1 MMAAYFYAQLNA
13 SGVAVAL
20 TQVHEEIKA
29 TGMVPLQH
37 YDHSVLG
44 RRWNGSKWVD
54 VPQPKTS
61 RRITPLA
68 FRRRFTAAERA
79 AIEWAA
85 VDRAEAG
92 TMERMQAAQLRSTL
106 KDQELA
112 SFIDLDDPDVAA
124 GVQLLETV
132 GLLAD
137 GRALQITDTP
147 PRPDELP
154 A

>member
-20 TQVHEEIKA
+20 TQAHEEITA
-29 TGMVPLQH
+29 ADMRSLPQ
-37 YDHSVLG
+37 YDTSVLG
-44 RRWNGSKWVD
+44 RRWTGSKWVD
-54 VPQPKTS
+54 VPPLKTS

-68 FRRRFTAAERA
+68 FRRRFTATERA

-85 VDRAEAG
+85 VDRAESG
-92 TMERMQAAQLRSTL
+92 TMERLQAAKLRSTL

-124 GVQLLETV
+124 GVQLLEAV
-132 GLLAD
+132 GLIAD

>member
-1 MMAAYFYAQLNA
+1 MKIIHILDNAGEVINTIVADEHTAQA
-13 SGVAVAL
+13 M
-20 TQVHEEIKA
+20 H
-29 TGMVPLQH
+29 P
-37 YDHSVLG
+37 G
-44 RRWNGSKWVD
+44 RWRIAEQQ
-54 VPQPKTS
+54 PQPEPQQPTR

-68 FRRRFTAAERA
+68 FRRRFTGAERA

-85 VDRAEAG
+85 VDRADAASS
-92 TMERMQAAQLRSTL
+92 ERQQAAQLRSTL

-124 GVQLLETV
+124 GVQLLEDV
-132 GLLAD
+132 GLIAD

>member
-1 MMAAYFYAQLNA
+1 MVDTILATPEFAQ
-13 SGVAVAL
+13 
-20 TQVHEEIKA
+20 
-29 TGMVPLQH
+29 QH
-37 YDHSVLG
+37 YPG
-44 RRWNGSKWVD
+44 RWRLAEQQ
-54 VPQPKTS
+54 PQPEQQQPTR

-68 FRRRFTAAERA
+68 FRRRFTSAERA

-85 VDRAEAG
+85 VDRADATSG
-92 TMERMQAAQLRSTL
+92 ERQQAAQLRSTL

-132 GLLAD
+132 GLIAD

-147 PRPDELP
+147 PRPDEMP
-154 A
+154 G

>member
-1 MMAAYFYAQLNA
+1 
-13 SGVAVAL
+13 
-20 TQVHEEIKA
+20 
-29 TGMVPLQH
+29 MVPLQH

-44 RRWNGSKWVD
+44 RRWTGSKWVA
-54 VPQPKTS
+54 VPPPKTS

-68 FRRRFTAAERA
+68 FRRRFTANERA

-92 TMERMQAAQLRSTL
+92 TMERLQAAQLRSTL

-124 GVQLLETV
+124 GVQLLESV
-132 GLLAD
+132 GLIAD

>member
-1 MMAAYFYAQLNA
+1 MPIIEILNA
-13 SGVAVAL
+13 QGQPENTILADESTAQAL
-20 TQVHEEIKA
+20 Y
-29 TGMVPLQH
+29 P
-37 YDHSVLG
+37 G
-44 RRWNGSKWVD
+44 RWRLAQQQEQPAPA
-54 VPQPKTS
+54 PQIH
-61 RRITPLA
+61 RHITPLA
-68 FRRRFTAAERA
+68 FRRRFTGAERA

-85 VDRAEAG
+85 VDRADASQQ
-92 TMERMQAAQLRSTL
+92 ERMQAAQLRSNL

-132 GLLAD
+132 GLIAD

>member
-1 MMAAYFYAQLNA
+1 MTAFFYAQLDA
-13 SGVAVAL
+13 AGVAVAL
-20 TQVHEEIKA
+20 TQAGEEITA
-29 TGMVPLQH
+29 ANMRRLPQ
-37 YDHSVLG
+37 YDASVLG
-44 RRWNGSKWVD
+44 RRWTGTKWVD
-54 VPQPKTS
+54 VPPPKTS

-68 FRRRFTAAERA
+68 FRRRFTATERA

-92 TMERMQAAQLRSTL
+92 TMERMQAAQLRSNL

-132 GLLAD
+132 GLIAD
-137 GRALQITDTP
+137 GRALQIKDTP
-147 PRPDELP
+147 PRPEELR

>member
-1 MMAAYFYAQLNA
+1 MPIIHILNA
-13 SGVAVAL
+13 SGEIENAILADESTAQAL
-20 TQVHEEIKA
+20 Y
-29 TGMVPLQH
+29 P
-37 YDHSVLG
+37 G
-44 RRWNGSKWVD
+44 RWRLAEQQELPAPA
-54 VPQPKTS
+54 PQTH
-61 RRITPLA
+61 RHITPLA
-68 FRRRFTAAERA
+68 FRRRFTGAERA

-85 VDRAEAG
+85 VDRADATSG
-92 TMERMQAAQLRSTL
+92 ERQQAAQLRSTL

-132 GLLAD
+132 GLIAD

>member
-1 MMAAYFYAQLNA
+1 MPIIEILKAGKVVDTILASEDFAQQHYPGAWRLA
-13 SGVAVAL
+13 EQQELPAPAP
-20 TQVHEEIKA
+20 QVH
-29 TGMVPLQH
+29 
-37 YDHSVLG
+37 
-44 RRWNGSKWVD
+44 
-54 VPQPKTS
+54 

-68 FRRRFTAAERA
+68 FRRRFTGAERA

-85 VDRAEAG
+85 VDRADATSG
-92 TMERMQAAQLRSTL
+92 ERQQAAQLRSTL

-124 GVQLLETV
+124 GVQLLEAV
-132 GLLAD
+132 GLIAD

>member
-1 MMAAYFYAQLNA
+1 MPFYAQTNA
-13 SGVAVAL
+13 LGVATAV
-20 TQVHEEIKA
+20 TESHTEIIGTNIVKLPKYNPDILGMRW
-29 TGMVPLQH
+29 TGTHWAEVPREPEPVQ
-37 YDHSVLG
+37 
-44 RRWNGSKWVD
+44 
-54 VPQPKTS
+54 

-85 VDRAEAG
+85 VDRADATSG
-92 TMERMQAAQLRSTL
+92 ERQQAAQLRSTL

-132 GLLAD
+132 GLIAD

-154 A
+154 D

>member
-1 MMAAYFYAQLNA
+1 MKTIHVLDIAGNIVNTILADEHTAQA
-13 SGVAVAL
+13 
-20 TQVHEEIKA
+20 
-29 TGMVPLQH
+29 MYP
-37 YDHSVLG
+37 G
-44 RRWNGSKWVD
+44 RWRIAEQQ
-54 VPQPKTS
+54 PQPEPQQPTR

-68 FRRRFTAAERA
+68 FRRRFTSAERA

-85 VDRAEAG
+85 VDRADA
-92 TMERMQAAQLRSTL
+92 TSAERMQAAQLRSTL

-132 GLLAD
+132 GLIAD

>member
-1 MMAAYFYAQLNA
+1 MPFYAQINA
-13 SGVAVAL
+13 YGVAIAVTESHAAIGGDNIVEL
-20 TQVHEEIKA
+20 PKYNPDILGMRW
-29 TGMVPLQH
+29 TGTHWEAVPREPEPVQ
-37 YDHSVLG
+37 
-44 RRWNGSKWVD
+44 
-54 VPQPKTS
+54 

-68 FRRRFTAAERA
+68 FRRRFSAAERA

-85 VDRAEAG
+85 VDRADAG
-92 TMERMQAAQLRSTL
+92 QQERMQAAQLRSNL

-124 GVQLLETV
+124 GVQLLEDV
-132 GLLAD
+132 GLIAD

>member
-1 MMAAYFYAQLNA
+1 MPIIEILTAKGAVENIILADESAAQ
-13 SGVAVAL
+13 AL
-20 TQVHEEIKA
+20 YPGRWRLAE
-29 TGMVPLQH
+29 LQEQPAPAPA
-37 YDHSVLG
+37 
-44 RRWNGSKWVD
+44 
-54 VPQPKTS
+54 PQIH

-68 FRRRFTAAERA
+68 FRRRFTGAERA

-85 VDRAEAG
+85 VDRADEG
-92 TMERMQAAQLRSTL
+92 QQERVQAAQLRSNL

-124 GVQLLETV
+124 GVQLLEDV
-132 GLLAD
+132 GLIAD

>member
-1 MMAAYFYAQLNA
+1 MKTIHVLDIAGNIVNTIVADEHTAQA
-13 SGVAVAL
+13 
-20 TQVHEEIKA
+20 
-29 TGMVPLQH
+29 MYP
-37 YDHSVLG
+37 G
-44 RRWNGSKWVD
+44 RWRIAEHQ
-54 VPQPKTS
+54 PQPEPQQPT
-61 RRITPLA
+61 RRHITPLA
-68 FRRRFTAAERA
+68 FRRRFTGAERA

-85 VDRAEAG
+85 VDRADATSG
-92 TMERMQAAQLRSTL
+92 ERQQAAQLRSTL

-132 GLLAD
+132 GLIAD

>member
-1 MMAAYFYAQLNA
+1 MPIIEVLGSK
-13 SGVAVAL
+13 SGVENTILSNESTAQAL
-20 TQVHEEIKA
+20 Y
-29 TGMVPLQH
+29 P
-37 YDHSVLG
+37 G
-44 RRWNGSKWVD
+44 RWRLAEQQEQPAPA
-54 VPQPKTS
+54 PQIH

-68 FRRRFTAAERA
+68 FRRRFTGAERA

-85 VDRAEAG
+85 VDRADTNSG
-92 TMERMQAAQLRSTL
+92 ERQQAAQLRSTL

-124 GVQLLETV
+124 GVQLLEAV
-132 GLLAD
+132 GLIAD

>member
-1 MMAAYFYAQLNA
+1 MPSYAQINEQGIA
-13 SGVAVAL
+13 VAVTDSHAPMQGANIVQL
-20 TQVHEEIKA
+20 PKYNPAILGMRW
-29 TGMVPLQH
+29 TGTH
-37 YDHSVLG
+37 
-44 RRWNGSKWVD
+44 WAD
-54 VPQPKTS
+54 VPPEPEPVQ

-85 VDRAEAG
+85 VDRADATSG
-92 TMERMQAAQLRSTL
+92 ERQQAAQLRSTL

-132 GLLAD
+132 GLIAD

>member
-1 MMAAYFYAQLNA
+1 MKTIHVLDIAGNIVNTILADEHTAQA
-13 SGVAVAL
+13 
-20 TQVHEEIKA
+20 
-29 TGMVPLQH
+29 MYP
-37 YDHSVLG
+37 G
-44 RRWNGSKWVD
+44 RWRIAEQQ
-54 VPQPKTS
+54 PQPEPQQPTR

-68 FRRRFTAAERA
+68 FRRRFTSAERA

-85 VDRAEAG
+85 VDRADAASS
-92 TMERMQAAQLRSTL
+92 ERQQAAQLRSTL

-124 GVQLLETV
+124 GVQLLESV
-132 GLLAD
+132 GLIAD

>member
-1 MMAAYFYAQLNA
+1 MPTIHILDAAGEIENTILADEHTAQAMYPGRWRLA
-13 SGVAVAL
+13 P
-20 TQVHEEIKA
+20 QQQPEQ
-29 TGMVPLQH
+29 PPQH
-37 YDHSVLG
+37 RH
-44 RRWNGSKWVD
+44 
-54 VPQPKTS
+54 
-61 RRITPLA
+61 ITPLA
-68 FRRRFTAAERA
+68 FRRRFTGAERA

-85 VDRAEAG
+85 VDRADA
-92 TMERMQAAQLRSTL
+92 TSAERQQAAQLRSTL

-132 GLLAD
+132 GLIAD

>member
-1 MMAAYFYAQLNA
+1 MPTIHILDAAGEIENTILADEHTAQAMYPGRWRMAPQ
-13 SGVAVAL
+13 
-20 TQVHEEIKA
+20 QQPEQ
-29 TGMVPLQH
+29 PPQH
-37 YDHSVLG
+37 RH
-44 RRWNGSKWVD
+44 
-54 VPQPKTS
+54 
-61 RRITPLA
+61 ITPLA
-68 FRRRFTAAERA
+68 FRRRFTGAERA

-85 VDRAEAG
+85 VDRADASSG
-92 TMERMQAAQLRSTL
+92 ERQQAAQLRSTL

-124 GVQLLETV
+124 GVQLLEDV
-132 GLLAD
+132 GLIAD

>member
-1 MMAAYFYAQLNA
+1 MSNIHILDLAGNVVNTI
-13 SGVAVAL
+13 VADEQTA
-20 TQVHEEIKA
+20 EA
-29 TGMVPLQH
+29 MYP
-37 YDHSVLG
+37 G
-44 RRWNGSKWVD
+44 RWRLAEQQ
-54 VPQPKTS
+54 PQPEQQQPTR

-68 FRRRFTAAERA
+68 FRRRFTSAERA

-85 VDRAEAG
+85 VDRADATSG
-92 TMERMQAAQLRSTL
+92 ERQQAAQLRSTL

-132 GLLAD
+132 GLIAD

-147 PRPDELP
+147 PRPDEMP
-154 A
+154 G

>member
-1 MMAAYFYAQLNA
+1 MPIIEILKTGQVVDTIRA
-13 SGVAVAL
+13 SEDFA
-20 TQVHEEIKA
+20 
-29 TGMVPLQH
+29 LQH
-37 YDHSVLG
+37 YPGAWRLAEQQEQPAPA
-44 RRWNGSKWVD
+44 
-54 VPQPKTS
+54 PQVH
-61 RRITPLA
+61 RHITPLA
-68 FRRRFTAAERA
+68 FRRRFTGAERA

-85 VDRAEAG
+85 VDRADATSG
-92 TMERMQAAQLRSTL
+92 ERQQAAQLRSTL

-124 GVQLLETV
+124 GVQLLEDV
-132 GLLAD
+132 GLIAD

>member
-1 MMAAYFYAQLNA
+1 MSNIHILDLAGNVVNTI
-13 SGVAVAL
+13 VADEQTA
-20 TQVHEEIKA
+20 EA
-29 TGMVPLQH
+29 MYP
-37 YDHSVLG
+37 G
-44 RRWNGSKWVD
+44 RWRLAEQQ
-54 VPQPKTS
+54 PQPEQQQPTR

-68 FRRRFTAAERA
+68 FRRRFTSAERA

-85 VDRAEAG
+85 VDRADATSG
-92 TMERMQAAQLRSTL
+92 ERQQAAQLRSTL

-124 GVQLLETV
+124 GVQLLEDV
-132 GLLAD
+132 GLIAD

>member
-1 MMAAYFYAQLNA
+1 MQVIEITQGSAVVDTILATPEFAQ
-13 SGVAVAL
+13 
-20 TQVHEEIKA
+20 
-29 TGMVPLQH
+29 QH
-37 YDHSVLG
+37 YPG
-44 RRWNGSKWVD
+44 RWRIAEQQ
-54 VPQPKTS
+54 PQPEPHQPTR

-85 VDRAEAG
+85 VDRADATSG
-92 TMERMQAAQLRSTL
+92 ERQQAAQLRSTL

-132 GLLAD
+132 GLIAD

>member
-1 MMAAYFYAQLNA
+1 MPTIEIMTAAGTVENTIVADEAAAQ
-13 SGVAVAL
+13 AL
-20 TQVHEEIKA
+20 Y
-29 TGMVPLQH
+29 P
-37 YDHSVLG
+37 G
-44 RRWNGSKWVD
+44 RWRLAEQQELPA
-54 VPQPKTS
+54 PQIH
-61 RRITPLA
+61 RHITPLA
-68 FRRRFTAAERA
+68 FRRRFTATERA

-85 VDRAEAG
+85 VDRADATSG
-92 TMERMQAAQLRSTL
+92 ERQQAAQLRSTL

-132 GLLAD
+132 GLIAD

>member
-1 MMAAYFYAQLNA
+1 MPIVEILDAQGGIANTIIAEETIAQKLYPGRWRLAQHHGEMMPAAAPR
-13 SGVAVAL
+13 
-20 TQVHEEIKA
+20 H
-29 TGMVPLQH
+29 
-37 YDHSVLG
+37 
-44 RRWNGSKWVD
+44 
-54 VPQPKTS
+54 
-61 RRITPLA
+61 ITPLA

-85 VDRAEAG
+85 VDRTDA
-92 TMERMQAAQLRSTL
+92 TSTERMQAAQLRSNL

-124 GVQLLETV
+124 CVQLLEDV
-132 GLLAD
+132 GLIAN

-147 PRPDELP
+147 PRPEELP

>member
-1 MMAAYFYAQLNA
+1 MKTIHVLDIAGNIVSTILADEHAAQAMY
-13 SGVAVAL
+13 
-20 TQVHEEIKA
+20 
-29 TGMVPLQH
+29 P
-37 YDHSVLG
+37 G
-44 RRWNGSKWVD
+44 RWRIAEQQ
-54 VPQPKTS
+54 PQPEPQQPTR

-68 FRRRFTAAERA
+68 FRRRFTSAERA

-85 VDRAEAG
+85 VDRADATSG
-92 TMERMQAAQLRSTL
+92 ERQQAAQLRSTL

-132 GLLAD
+132 GLIAD

-154 A
+154 T

>member
-1 MMAAYFYAQLNA
+1 MKIIEVLNA
-13 SGVAVAL
+13 QEQAENTIVADEPTAEAL
-20 TQVHEEIKA
+20 Y
-29 TGMVPLQH
+29 P
-37 YDHSVLG
+37 G
-44 RRWNGSKWVD
+44 RWRLAEQQELP
-54 VPQPKTS
+54 VPQRKH
-61 RRITPLA
+61 RHLTPLA

-85 VDRAEAG
+85 VDRADEG
-92 TMERMQAAQLRSTL
+92 QQERVQAAQLRSNL

-124 GVQLLETV
+124 GVQLLEDV
-132 GLLAD
+132 GLIAD

>member
-1 MMAAYFYAQLNA
+1 MPFYAQINA
-13 SGVAVAL
+13 YGVAIAVTESHAAISGDNIVEL
-20 TQVHEEIKA
+20 PKYNPDILGMRW
-29 TGMVPLQH
+29 TGTHWAEVPREPEPVQ
-37 YDHSVLG
+37 
-44 RRWNGSKWVD
+44 
-54 VPQPKTS
+54 

-85 VDRAEAG
+85 VDRADAG
-92 TMERMQAAQLRSTL
+92 QQERMQAAQLRSNL

-132 GLLAD
+132 GLIAD

>member
-1 MMAAYFYAQLNA
+1 MPIIEILKAGKVVDTILASEDFAQ
-13 SGVAVAL
+13 
-20 TQVHEEIKA
+20 
-29 TGMVPLQH
+29 QH
-37 YDHSVLG
+37 YPGAWRLAQQQVQPE
-44 RRWNGSKWVD
+44 
-54 VPQPKTS
+54 PQQPVH
-61 RRITPLA
+61 RHITPLA
-68 FRRRFTAAERA
+68 FRRRFTGAERA

-85 VDRAEAG
+85 VDRADAASS
-92 TMERMQAAQLRSTL
+92 ERQQAAQLRSTL

-132 GLLAD
+132 GLIAD

>member
-1 MMAAYFYAQLNA
+1 MQVIEITQGSAVVDTILATPEFAQ
-13 SGVAVAL
+13 
-20 TQVHEEIKA
+20 
-29 TGMVPLQH
+29 QH
-37 YDHSVLG
+37 YPG
-44 RRWNGSKWVD
+44 RWRLAEQQE
-54 VPQPKTS
+54 QPAPPHEQH
-61 RRITPLA
+61 RHITPLA
-68 FRRRFTAAERA
+68 FRRRFTGAERA

-85 VDRAEAG
+85 VDRADATSG
-92 TMERMQAAQLRSTL
+92 ERQQAAQLRSNL

-124 GVQLLETV
+124 GVQLLEAF
-132 GLLAD
+132 GLIAE

>member
-1 MMAAYFYAQLNA
+1 MPTIEIMTAAGAVENTIVADEATAQ
-13 SGVAVAL
+13 AL
-20 TQVHEEIKA
+20 Y
-29 TGMVPLQH
+29 P
-37 YDHSVLG
+37 G
-44 RRWNGSKWVD
+44 RWRLAEQQELHA
-54 VPQPKTS
+54 PQIH
-61 RRITPLA
+61 RHITPLA
-68 FRRRFTAAERA
+68 FRRRFTGAERA

-85 VDRAEAG
+85 VDRPDADQQ
-92 TMERMQAAQLRSTL
+92 ERMQAAQLRSTL

-124 GVQLLETV
+124 GVQLLEAV
-132 GLLAD
+132 GLIAD

>member
-20 TQVHEEIKA
+20 TQAHEEITA
-29 TGMVPLQH
+29 ADMRSLPQ
-37 YDHSVLG
+37 YDTSVLG
-44 RRWNGSKWVD
+44 RRWTGSKWGD
-54 VPQPKTS
+54 VPPLKTS

-68 FRRRFTAAERA
+68 FRRRFTATERA

-85 VDRAEAG
+85 VDRAESG
-92 TMERMQAAQLRSTL
+92 TMERLQAAKLRSTQ
-106 KDQELA
+106 DQELA

-124 GVQLLETV
+124 GVQLLEAV
-132 GLLAD
+132 GLIAD

>member
-1 MMAAYFYAQLNA
+1 MSNIHILDLAGNVVNTI
-13 SGVAVAL
+13 VADEQTA
-20 TQVHEEIKA
+20 EA
-29 TGMVPLQH
+29 MYP
-37 YDHSVLG
+37 G
-44 RRWNGSKWVD
+44 RWRLAEQQ
-54 VPQPKTS
+54 PQPEQQQPTR

-68 FRRRFTAAERA
+68 FRRRFTSAERA

-132 GLLAD
+132 GLIAD

>member
-1 MMAAYFYAQLNA
+1 MKIIHILDNA
-13 SGVAVAL
+13 GEVINTIVADEQTAEAMHPGRWRL
-20 TQVHEEIKA
+20 AEQQEQPAPPHE
-29 TGMVPLQH
+29 QH
-37 YDHSVLG
+37 RH
-44 RRWNGSKWVD
+44 
-54 VPQPKTS
+54 
-61 RRITPLA
+61 ITPLA
-68 FRRRFTAAERA
+68 FRRRFTGAERA

-85 VDRAEAG
+85 VDRADATSG
-92 TMERMQAAQLRSTL
+92 ERQQAAQLRSTL

-132 GLLAD
+132 GLIAD

>member
-1 MMAAYFYAQLNA
+1 MMNAYFYAQLNA

-20 TQVHEEIKA
+20 TQAHEEITA

-37 YDHSVLG
+37 YDQSVLG
-44 RRWNGSKWVD
+44 RRWTGAKWVD
-54 VPQPKTS
+54 MPPPKPS
-61 RRITPLA
+61 RCITPLA
-68 FRRRFTAAERA
+68 FRRRFSGAERA

-92 TMERMQAAQLRSTL
+92 TVERLQAAQLRSNL

-124 GVQLLETV
+124 GVQLLETF
-132 GLLAD
+132 GLIAE

-154 A
+154 G